1 MPAPG
6 EREGV
11 KGGEDPQRQEDHVS
25 EFPETRPI
33 EIEEHRARHGKPDAP
48 PQAEKEMPEPGE
60 RQAQGRRKDRSPHYA
75 ILPMDSRSSGSPSK
89 GHGAPGHG
97 TPCPYINFLRAG
109 LLQPGLRQRVGG
121 LSRGE

>member
-1 MPAPG
+1 MSAPG

-48 PQAEKEMPEPGE
+48 PLAEKEMPEPGE
-60 RQAQGRRKDRSPHYA
+60 HQAQGYRKDRSPHER
-75 ILPMDSRSSGSPSK
+75 SRRVRFS
-89 GHGAPGHG
+89 
-97 TPCPYINFLRAG
+97 
-109 LLQPGLRQRVGG
+109 VGG
-121 LSRGE
+121 LASVSAVVIPLRVAV